1 MTVKGNVNQN
11 SLSIIKNTV
20 IFQTIVNA
28 AQAADPAD
36 PVAATTA
43 GTRQVFWLLL
53 GVMVVAGLLAGA
65 AVLPGA
71 PAADP
76 PVPAAPV
83 Q

>member
-1 MTVKGNVNQN
+1 MATA
-11 SLSIIKNTV
+11 
-20 IFQTIVNA
+20 IVHA

-65 AVLPGA
+65 AVLPGSRGPGRGGRGA
-71 PAADP
+71 GADGAILAGEP
-76 PVPAAPV
+76 RDV
-83 Q
+83 